1 MDDKIFSFIS
11 LIRSIKALLLAGKS
25 LINQYPDLLVRG
37 YKMKELFV
45 AFVKTELEPRTL
57 LITCGLPASY
67 KTETSE
73 EVAKIKGYPILRSD
87 LIRLEV
93 LKNED
98 IFDAKVAG
106 NMNKRLSV
114 YDEVFRRADEI
125 AAKNEGGLILDAT
138 FVTQELRRRAAEI
151 AAKNNMTF
159 VILQTSCPPEVSIAR
174 IKKRTREKYES
185 NALTEEAYVA
195 NKNKFEP
202 VDVDDLK
209 KRYPSL
215 KIMHLT
221 VDTCHDETDRWYVV
235 GVEKR

>member
-1 MDDKIFSFIS
+1 MKEPFASFI
-11 LIRSIKALLLAGKS
+11 
-25 LINQYPDLLVRG
+25 
-37 YKMKELFV
+37 
-45 AFVKTELEPRTL
+45 KTQLSPRTL

-67 KTETSE
+67 KTETAE
-73 EVAKIKGYPILRSD
+73 EVSKINGYFILRSD

-114 YDEVFRRADEI
+114 YDEVFRRADEQ
-125 AAKNEGGLILDAT
+125 AAKSKGGLILDAT

-159 VILQTSCPPEVSIAR
+159 VILQTSCPQEVSLSR
-174 IKKRTREKYES
+174 IKRRTKEKYES
-185 NALTEEAYVA
+185 NALTEEAYLA

-202 VDVDDLK
+202 VDLEDLK
-209 KRYPSL
+209 KKYPTL
-215 KIMHLT
+215 KVTHLT
-221 VDTCHDETDRWYVV
+221 VDTCHDETDQWFVI
-235 GVEKR
+235 GMEKK

>member
-1 MDDKIFSFIS
+1 
-11 LIRSIKALLLAGKS
+11 LIAGKS
-25 LINQYPDLLVRG
+25 LINQKPDLLVRG

-45 AFVKTELEPRTL
+45 AFIKRELDPRTL

-114 YDEVFRRADEI
+114 YDELFRRADEQ
-125 AAKNEGGLILDAT
+125 AAKGKGGLILDAT
-138 FVTQELRRRAAEI
+138 FVTQDLRSRAAEI

-159 VILQTSCPPEVSIAR
+159 VILQTICPQEVSIAR
-174 IKKRTREKYES
+174 IMKRTKEKYES
-185 NALTEEAYVA
+185 NALTEEAYLA

-202 VDVDDLK
+202 VNIDDLK
-209 KRYPSL
+209 NKYPSL
-215 KIMHLT
+215 KVAHLT
-221 VDTCHDETDRWYVV
+221 VDTCYDETDRWYVV

>member
-1 MDDKIFSFIS
+1 VYHVKEPFASFI
-11 LIRSIKALLLAGKS
+11 
-25 LINQYPDLLVRG
+25 
-37 YKMKELFV
+37 
-45 AFVKTELEPRTL
+45 KTNLEPRTL

-73 EVAKIKGYPILRSD
+73 EIARIKGYPILRSD

-114 YDEVFRRADEI
+114 YDEVFKRADEL
-125 AAKNEGGLILDAT
+125 AAKNKKGGMILDAT
-138 FVTQELRRRAAEI
+138 FVTQELRARAAEI

-159 VILQTSCPPEVSIAR
+159 VVMQTSCPQEVSLAR
-174 IKKRTREKYES
+174 ISKRTKEKYES
-185 NALTEEAYVA
+185 NALTPDAYLA
-195 NKNKFEP
+195 NKSKFEP
-202 VDVDDLK
+202 VNVDAIK
-209 KRYPSL
+209 KEYPAL

-221 VDTCHDETDRWYVV
+221 VDTCHDEMDKWAII
-235 GVEKR
+235 GEEKR

>member
-1 MDDKIFSFIS
+1 
-11 LIRSIKALLLAGKS
+11 
-25 LINQYPDLLVRG
+25 
-37 YKMKELFV
+37 MKEQFV
-45 AFVKTELEPRTL
+45 AFVKTDLEPRTL

-73 EVAKIKGYPILRSD
+73 VVAKIKGYPILRSD

-98 IFDAKVAG
+98 IFDTKVAG

-114 YDEVFRRADEI
+114 YDELFKRADEL

-151 AAKNNMTF
+151 ATKNDLTF
-159 VILQTSCPPEVSIAR
+159 VILQTICPQEVSIAR
-174 IKKRTREKYES
+174 IMKRTKEKYES
-185 NALTEEAYVA
+185 NALTEEAYLA
-195 NKNKFEP
+195 NKSKFEP
-202 VDVDDLK
+202 IDVDDLK
-209 KRYPSL
+209 TRYPSL
-215 KIMHLT
+215 KIMHVT
-221 VDTCHDETDRWYVV
+221 VDTCQDETDRWYVV